1 MAVGNLPDHEFESAH
16 YNFDAS
22 HPNAI
27 CLAMIQTASVENNGY
42 DMFTQCGHMRME
54 HEEK

>member
-16 YNFDAS
+16 YNFDAN

-54 HEEK
+54 HEEE